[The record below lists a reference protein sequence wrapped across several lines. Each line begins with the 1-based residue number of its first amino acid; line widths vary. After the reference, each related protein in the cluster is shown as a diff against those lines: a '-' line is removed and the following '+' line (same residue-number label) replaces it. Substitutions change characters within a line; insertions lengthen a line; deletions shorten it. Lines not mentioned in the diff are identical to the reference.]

1 MDRAIWLW
9 DICFAMAVNPHLKI
23 HNLVDSAVGHELS
36 VPEFQRGFV
45 WKPAQTRDLAES
57 LWLDYPIGSLLIWNS
72 RAGAQER
79 VVTDARTPAEWLVD
93 GQQRTT
99 ALCILFGRKPYWWP
113 DAESWE
119 KAMRRYDI
127 RFDVEAVEPPFFR
140 VADAAIRKTKAHR
153 WIRLSELLVLDTN
166 RSADS
171 EKLMALAR
179 TIKIEGLCG
188 NFDAMQV
195 YASLDRVRKIREKD
209 LVTITVEHE
218 LEDVVEIFAR
228 LNSRGTR
235 VTEADIYLGIV
246 AARSPGW
253 VRDEFLPFLNV
264 LRDSGFDVN
273 PNLLFRSVTAIAA
286 GKTRFRDI
294 QDSMWD
300 TTSIGP
306 AWKRTQKAWK
316 SLVKR
321 LAEYGI
327 LSNEPLPTEAALVT
341 LVAIQDKFQD
351 EASFDLPFYW
361 LLQASRFGRY
371 SGSGTTALDED
382 LRAIGE
388 STKLRDAVVRLLERF
403 EHRRLIELE
412 DFMADYGD
420 SRFGRFLLYILVW
433 HNGARDWDVHGYRL
447 GFDGAQVLAE
457 FQPQW
462 HHIFPKK
469 FLGDRYDEP
478 EINALANIAVIGPS
492 INIRI
497 SAKNPMEYLQKYKIT
512 NDKLAQQFIPSDL
525 ATTPI
530 EKYPSFL
537 KDRTRQ
543 EREHVRQLR
552 LEELEEEAWEGET
565 EEVA

>member
-1 MDRAIWLW
+1 
-9 DICFAMAVNPHLKI
+9 MAVNPHLRI

-45 WKPAQTRDLAES
+45 WKPAQVRDLAES

-72 RAGAQER
+72 HDGTQER
-79 VVTDARTPAEWLVD
+79 VVRDARQPNDWLVD

-127 RFDVEAVEPPFFR
+127 RFDIEAKEPPFFK
-140 VADAAIRKTKAHR
+140 VADAAIRKTKVHR
-153 WIRLSELLVLDTN
+153 WIRLSSLLVLDAK
-166 RSADS
+166 RQEDA
-171 EKLMALAR
+171 EKLMEVAR
-179 TIKIEGLCG
+179 TIKLEGLCA
-188 NFDAMQV
+188 NLDAMQV

-253 VRDEFLPFLNV
+253 VRDEFLPFLGV
-264 LRDSGFDVN
+264 LRDAGFDIN

-286 GKTRFRDI
+286 GKTRFRELPDHI
-294 QDSMWD
+294 WNADS
-300 TTSIGP
+300 IEP
-306 AWKRTQKAWK
+306 AWRRAQKAWK
-316 SLVKR
+316 SLIKR
-321 LAEYGI
+321 LAEYGV
-327 LSNEPLPTEAALVT
+327 LSNAPMPTEAALVT
-341 LVAIQDKFQD
+341 LVALQDRFQQ
-351 EASFDLPFYW
+351 EPSFGLPFYW

-371 SGSGTTALDED
+371 SASGTTALDED
-382 LRAIGE
+382 LRAISE
-388 STKLRDAVVRLLERF
+388 TTALRDAVARLLERF
-403 EHRRLIELE
+403 EHAREIDGE
-412 DFMADYGD
+412 DFMADYSD

-433 HNGARDWDVHGYRL
+433 GNGARDWDSHGYRL
-447 GFDGAQVLAE
+447 GFEGAQVLE
-457 FQPQW
+457 DFQPQW

-469 FLGDRYDEP
+469 FLGDRYDEAQ
-478 EINALANIAVIGPS
+478 INALANIAVIGPE

-497 SAKNPMEYLQKYKIT
+497 SAKNPMEYLDKYKI
-512 NDKLAQQFIPSDL
+512 NAEKLRQQFITDDL
-525 ATTPI
+525 RNTPPA
-530 EKYPSFL
+530 KYPEFL
-537 KDRTRQ
+537 EQRSTLLTTKAN
-543 EREHVRQLR
+543 EFLR
-552 LEELEEEAWEGET
+552 SLKNGIEA
-565 EEVA
+565 